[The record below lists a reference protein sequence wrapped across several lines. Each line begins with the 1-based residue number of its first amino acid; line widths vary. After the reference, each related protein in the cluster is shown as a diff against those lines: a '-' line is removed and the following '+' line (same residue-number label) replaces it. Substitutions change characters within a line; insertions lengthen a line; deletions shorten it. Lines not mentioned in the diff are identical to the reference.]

1 MVVLANYYIDFE
13 PIGRRVPRQDR
24 AIILYNRRI
33 LRGIGCRYM
42 TPQKI
47 ESDLNFLCQE
57 AKKLGAADAVALK
70 ASDIVVDPRANLK
83 CQVPIC
89 VYYGN
94 NLMCPP
100 YVMKASEFQEI
111 LSKYAYAVLV
121 QVEMSFPEE
130 LIQAAQ
136 KSENLAVL
144 IKDKNH
150 LQNYMQPLL
159 PSMNK
164 YHELINKIEAAAFN
178 LGYRFAAGFTGGP
191 CILCDE
197 CVTKQPGEPCR
208 HPFKARPA
216 MEAMGIDV
224 FKTAEKAGVTA
235 NAPAMNE
242 IVVYGL
248 VLVD

>member
-1 MVVLANYYIDFE
+1 
-13 PIGRRVPRQDR
+13 
-24 AIILYNRRI
+24 
-33 LRGIGCRYM
+33 
-42 TPQKI
+42 
-47 ESDLNFLCQE
+47 
-57 AKKLGAADAVALK
+57 
-70 ASDIVVDPRANLK
+70 
-83 CQVPIC
+83 
-89 VYYGN
+89 
-94 NLMCPP
+94 
-100 YVMKASEFQEI
+100 MKASEFQEI
-111 LSKYAYAVLV
+111 LSKYAYAALV

-136 KSENLAVL
+136 KADNLAGL
-144 IKDKNH
+144 LKDKDY
-150 LQNYMQPLL
+150 LQPLL

-164 YHELINKIEAAAFN
+164 YDELINKIEAAAFN

-224 FKTAEKAGVTA
+224 FKTAEKAGLTA
-235 NAPAMNE
+235 NPSAMNN

>member
-1 MVVLANYYIDFE
+1 
-13 PIGRRVPRQDR
+13 
-24 AIILYNRRI
+24 
-33 LRGIGCRYM
+33 M

-57 AKKLGAADAVALK
+57 AKKLGAAGAVVLK
-70 ASDIVVDPRANLK
+70 ASDIVVDIRANLK

-89 VYYGN
+89 PLPICPYYGN

-111 LSKYAYAVLV
+111 LSKYLYAVLV

-136 KSENLAVL
+136 EAENLAVL
-144 IKDKNH
+144 LKDKNH
-150 LQNYMQPLL
+150 LQNYLQPLL
-159 PSMNK
+159 PGLNK
-164 YHELINKIEAAAFN
+164 FDELINKIEAAAFN
-178 LGYRFAAGFTGGP
+178 LGYRFAAGFSGGT
-191 CILCDE
+191 CKLCDE
-197 CVTKQPGEPCR
+197 CVTKQQGEPCR
-208 HPFKARPA
+208 HPFKARPS
-216 MEAMGIDV
+216 MEAVGIDV
-224 FKTAEKAGVTA
+224 IKTAEKAGVIA
-235 NAPAMNE
+235 NAPATNK

>member
-1 MVVLANYYIDFE
+1 MFHAKTERLFYIIE
-13 PIGRRVPRQDR
+13 E
-24 AIILYNRRI
+24 Y
-33 LRGIGCRYM
+33 RGERYM
-42 TPQKI
+42 MPQKI

-57 AKKLGAADAVALK
+57 AKKLGAADAVAFK

-89 VYYGN
+89 PYYGN

-136 KSENLAVL
+136 KAENLAVL

-150 LQNYMQPLL
+150 LQNYLQPLI
-159 PSMNK
+159 PSLNK
-164 YHELINKIEAAAFN
+164 FDELINKIEAAAFN
-178 LGYRFAAGFTGGP
+178 LGYRFAAGFSGGT
-191 CILCDE
+191 CKLCDE
-197 CVTKQPGEPCR
+197 CVTKQSGESCR
-208 HPFKARPA
+208 HPFKARPS
-216 MEAMGIDV
+216 MEAVGIDV
-224 FKTAEKAGVTA
+224 LKTAEKAGVTA
-235 NAPAMNE
+235 NAPATNK
-242 IVVYGL
+242 VVFYGL

>member
-1 MVVLANYYIDFE
+1 M
-13 PIGRRVPRQDR
+13 
-24 AIILYNRRI
+24 
-33 LRGIGCRYM
+33 M
-42 TPQKI
+42 PQKV

-57 AKKLGAADAVALK
+57 AKKLGAEDAVVVK
-70 ASDIVVDPRANLK
+70 ASDILVDPRATLK

-89 VYYGN
+89 IYYGN
-94 NLMCPP
+94 SLMCPP

-111 LSKYAYAVLV
+111 LSKYAHAVLV
-121 QVEMSFPEE
+121 QVEISFPEE
-130 LIQAAQ
+130 LIQAAM
-136 KSENLAVL
+136 EADNLAAL
-144 IKDKNH
+144 LKDKDY
-150 LQNYMQPLL
+150 LQPLL

-164 YHELINKIEAAAFN
+164 YNELINKIEAAAFN

-197 CVTKQPGEPCR
+197 CVTKQPGESCR

-224 FKTAEKAGVTA
+224 LKTAEKAGLTA
-235 NAPAMNE
+235 NPSAMNN